1 MTDTATPP
9 PVAEESVV
17 RFLRGTRLQHD
28 RVRDQWVIQA
38 PERAFIADPIAAEIL
53 RLVDGTR
60 SVAAIIDLLA
70 EQFAAPRPV
79 IAHDVREMIAS
90 LIQRQVLIA

>member
-1 MTDTATPP
+1 MTGAPTPS
-9 PVAEESVV
+9 PVGEETIV
-17 RFLRGTRLQHD
+17 RFLRGTRLHHD

-60 SVAAIIDLLA
+60 PVSAIIDTLA
-70 EQFAAPRPV
+70 ERFAAPRPV
-79 IAHDVREMIAS
+79 IAQDVLEMIAS
-90 LIQRQVLIA
+90 LTERQVLTA

>member
-1 MTDTATPP
+1 MTDTPALP

-60 SVAAIIDLLA
+60 PVAAIIDILA
-70 EQFAAPRPV
+70 ERFAAPRPV
-79 IAHDVREMIAS
+79 IAHDVLEMIAS
-90 LIQRQVLIA
+90 LTQRQVLTA